1 MLVGILGLK
10 GSGKDTI
17 GNYLIENY
25 NFEKIAYAGALKD
38 AICCI
43 FGWDRNMMEGAT
55 EESRE
60 WREKVDEYWGFSPRE
75 MMQRI
80 GTDLFRKQIKDDIW
94 IKSLKLK
101 LEKMTQGPFKM
112 KTNVVITDCRFNNE
126 IDLIKEKGGIIILV
140 EREHP
145 SWINIIDDY
154 KSGKTTE
161 DVAVSLLQKTGIHE
175 SEWRCYLYNDI
186 DYYVKNTGTLED
198 LKNKIKMIF
207 KFN

>member
-1 MLVGILGLK
+1 MIVGILGLK

-60 WREKVDEYWGFSPRE
+60 WREKIDDYWGFSPRE

-112 KTNVVITDCRFNNE
+112 KTNIVITDCRFNNE

-140 EREHP
+140 EREPP
-145 SWINIIDDY
+145 SWINIIEDF
-154 KSGKTTE
+154 KAGKITE
-161 DVAVSLLQKTGIHE
+161 DVAVLLLQKTGIHE

>member
-1 MLVGILGLK
+1 MIVGILGLK

-17 GNYLIENY
+17 GNYLIKNY

-38 AICCI
+38 AICCV

-55 EESRE
+55 EESRK
-60 WREKVDEYWGFSPRE
+60 WREEIDPYWGFSPRE

-101 LEKMTQGPFKM
+101 LEKMTQDPFKM
-112 KTNVVITDCRFNNE
+112 TTNVVITDCRFNNE
-126 IDLIKEKGGIIILV
+126 IDVIKEKGGIIILV
-140 EREHP
+140 EREPP
-145 SWINIIDDY
+145 SWINIIEDY
-154 KSGKTTE
+154 KGGKLTE
-161 DVAVSLLQKTGIHE
+161 EEAVQNLQETGIHE

-186 DYYVKNTGTLED
+186 DYYIKNTGSIEELY
-198 LKNKIKMIF
+198 NKIKMIF
-207 KFN
+207 

>member
-38 AICCI
+38 AICCV

-55 EESRE
+55 DESRK
-60 WREKVDEYWGFSPRE
+60 WREEIDEYWGFSPRE

-101 LEKMTQGPFKM
+101 LENHRLP
-112 KTNVVITDCRFNNE
+112 I
-126 IDLIKEKGGIIILV
+126 
-140 EREHP
+140 ERKAE
-145 SWINIIDDY
+145 
-154 KSGKTTE
+154 
-161 DVAVSLLQKTGIHE
+161 A
-175 SEWRCYLYNDI
+175 
-186 DYYVKNTGTLED
+186 
-198 LKNKIKMIF
+198 
-207 KFN
+207 

>member
-55 EESRE
+55 EESRK
-60 WREKVDEYWGFSPRE
+60 WREEIDPYWGFSPRE

-80 GTDLFRKQIKDDIW
+80 GTDLFRKQIKDDVW
-94 IKSLKLK
+94 VKSLKLK
-101 LEKMTQGPFKM
+101 LEKMTQDPFKM
-112 KTNVVITDCRFNNE
+112 TTNVVITDCRFKNE
-126 IDLIKEKGGIIILV
+126 IDVIKEKGGIIILV
-140 EREHP
+140 EREPP
-145 SWINIIDDY
+145 SWINIIEDY
-154 KSGKTTE
+154 KGGKLTE
-161 DVAVSLLQKTGIHE
+161 EEAVSLLQITGIHE

-186 DYYVKNTGTLED
+186 DYYVKNTGSIEELYD
-198 LKNKIKMIF
+198 KLKMIF
-207 KFN
+207 

>member
-25 NFEKIAYAGALKD
+25 NFEKLAYAGALKD

-43 FGWDRNMMEGAT
+43 FGWDRTMMEGAT
-55 EESRE
+55 EESRK
-60 WREKVDEYWGFSPRE
+60 WREEEDPYWEFSPRE

-101 LEKMTQGPFKM
+101 LEKMTQGPFKTT
-112 KTNVVITDCRFNNE
+112 KNVVITDCRFKNE
-126 IDLIKEKGGIIILV
+126 IDVIKEKGGIIILV
-140 EREHP
+140 EREPP
-145 SWINIIDDY
+145 SWIKYVEDY
-154 KSGKTTE
+154 KAGEITE
-161 DVAVSLLQKTGIHE
+161 EEAVQNLQNTGIHE

-186 DYYVKNTGTLED
+186 DYYIKNIGSIEELF
-198 LKNKIKMIF
+198 NKLKMIF
-207 KFN
+207 

>member
-38 AICCI
+38 AICCV

-55 EESRE
+55 DESRK
-60 WREKVDEYWGFSPRE
+60 WREETDPYWGFSPRE

-101 LEKMTQGPFKM
+101 LEKMTQ
-112 KTNVVITDCRFNNE
+112 NVVITDCRFNNE
-126 IDLIKEKGGIIILV
+126 IDVIKEKGGIIILV
-140 EREHP
+140 EREPP
-145 SWINIIDDY
+145 SWINIIEDY
-154 KSGKTTE
+154 KARKLTE
-161 DVAVSLLQKTGIHE
+161 EETVYLLQKTGIHE
-175 SEWRCYLYNDI
+175 SEWRCYLYSDI
-186 DYYVKNTGTLED
+186 DYYVKNTGSIEELY
-198 LKNKIKMIF
+198 NKLKMIF
-207 KFN
+207 

>member
-1 MLVGILGLK
+1 MIVGILGLK

-17 GNYLIENY
+17 GNYLIEKY

-60 WREKVDEYWGFSPRE
+60 WREKIDDYWGFSPRE

-101 LEKMTQGPFKM
+101 LEKMKN
-112 KTNVVITDCRFNNE
+112 NVVITDCRFNNE

-140 EREHP
+140 EREPP
-145 SWINIIDDY
+145 SWINIIEDFKD
-154 KSGKTTE
+154 GKINE
-161 DVAVSLLQKTGIHE
+161 DVAVLLLQKTGIHE

>member
-1 MLVGILGLK
+1 MIVGILGLK

-55 EESRE
+55 EESRK
-60 WREKVDEYWGFSPRE
+60 WREEVDEYWGFSPRE

-140 EREHP
+140 EREPP
-145 SWINIIDDY
+145 SWINIIEDF
-154 KSGKTTE
+154 KAGKTTE
-161 DVAVSLLQKTGIHE
+161 DVTVSLLQKTGIHE